1 MARLDYF
8 LLSDSL
14 LSLYATS
21 AIKPSY
27 RSDHSPILLQLN
39 INKFERGMGKWKLNN
54 SLLLDPEF
62 KNIIEKEIN

>member
-8 LLSDSL
+8 LLPDSL

-27 RSDHSPILLQLN
+27 RSDHSPILLQLY
-39 INKFERGMGKWKLNN
+39 INKFERGTGKCKLNN
-54 SLLLDPEF
+54 SLLLDPELRN
-62 KNIIEKEIN
+62 KIKKEIN